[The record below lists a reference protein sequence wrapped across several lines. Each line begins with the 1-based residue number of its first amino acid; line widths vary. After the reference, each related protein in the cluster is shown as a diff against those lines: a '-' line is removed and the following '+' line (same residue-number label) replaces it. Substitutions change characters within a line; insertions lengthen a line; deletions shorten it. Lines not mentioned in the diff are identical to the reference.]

1 MHGTCVADYREVGSQ
16 PAGFAG
22 AIGDHFRGIGLTSDN
37 VYFARSPPRAIRAPK
52 SCVWGPKNITYKNK

>member
-37 VYFARSPPRAIRAPK
+37 VYFARSPPRDPCPQK
-52 SCVWGPKNITYKNK
+52 LCLGSKEYHL